1 MQLALWSGRYFCVVC
16 ENMSKLIIRF
26 LAVVLGLFVAAK
38 FVNGVSV
45 DSIYAA
51 SIVAVFLGLMNLT
64 VRPVL
69 VLFTLPITIL
79 TLGLFIFILNG
90 LLFFFVGTIVKGF
103 EVAGFWPAVLGSI
116 VVSLISWLVQKI
128 T

>member
-1 MQLALWSGRYFCVVC
+1 
-16 ENMSKLIIRF
+16 MSKLIIRF